1 MFELKILSREA
12 VPSALGKVERY
23 RLLNEPAEA
32 ESICLDILAAD
43 PDHQQAHVMLA
54 LTLADQ
60 FEKDPRRF
68 QGSLDTV
75 AKLTDPYERHYYTG
89 VMWERRAK
97 ARMDLG
103 GYGAN
108 IIAHEWYLEAMR
120 CYEKAEALR
129 PPGNDDSLL
138 RWNTCAR
145 FLNSHP
151 AASQAASAEMYEP
164 QLLE

>member
-12 VPSALGKVERY
+12 VPSALAKVERY
-23 RLLNEPAEA
+23 RLLNEPSQA
-32 ESICLDILAAD
+32 ESICLDILAAE
-43 PDHQQAHVMLA
+43 PDHQQALAMLA
-54 LTLADQ
+54 LTQADQ
-60 FEKDPRRF
+60 FDKDPRRF
-68 QGSLDTV
+68 QGSLQTV
-75 AKLTDPYERHYYTG
+75 AKLTDPYERNYYTG

-108 IIAHEWYLEAMR
+108 NIAHEWYMEAM
-120 CYEKAEALR
+120 CWYEKAEAIR
-129 PPGNDDSLL
+129 PHGNDDSLL

-151 AASQAASAEMYEP
+151 ITQQSTSAEMDEP

>member
-12 VPSALGKVERY
+12 VPSALAKVERY
-23 RLLNEPAEA
+23 RLLNEPAQA
-32 ESICLDILAAD
+32 ESICLDILAAE
-43 PDHQQAHVMLA
+43 PDHQQALVMLA
-54 LTLADQ
+54 LTQADQ
-60 FEKDPRRF
+60 FDKDPRRF
-68 QGSLDTV
+68 QGALETV
-75 AKLTDPYERHYYTG
+75 SKLTDPYERNYYTG
-89 VMWERRAK
+89 MMWERRAK

-120 CYEKAEALR
+120 WYEKAEAVR
-129 PPGNDDSLL
+129 PHGNDDSLL

-145 FLNSHP
+145 FLNSHSAAAN
-151 AASQAASAEMYEP
+151 AASTEMYEP